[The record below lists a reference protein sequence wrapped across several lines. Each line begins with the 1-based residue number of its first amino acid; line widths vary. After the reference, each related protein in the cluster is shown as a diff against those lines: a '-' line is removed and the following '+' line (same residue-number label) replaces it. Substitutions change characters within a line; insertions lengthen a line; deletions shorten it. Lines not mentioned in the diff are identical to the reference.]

1 MRRILKLV
9 LSCAALI
16 LVHEMPG
23 QEIKFGEPQE
33 LDSSKFA
40 ERTVWIPYWTEKDG
54 HHALLH
60 LRNALHHYPLT
71 ASVEVLSQTGAV
83 LASIPVDLPKAS
95 NLDLALQ
102 SYLPSGLDEVNR
114 SGSIRI
120 TYSYQYDGALQ
131 AELSIRDSARKHAY
145 TIVGRKA
152 FAGTQNLAYLAVHR
166 PTPQTYVEL
175 AFTNPLV
182 DREVAIQIR
191 LRRGSR
197 WENLNRLSLKPLHT
211 EKLRIL
217 ADRLNDGEAGVSLLQ
232 AEYSVSTSEVI
243 ANAWLEDEAT
253 GFSNTA
259 LFHDHYPRSNT
270 LYATQLIAG
279 SLPDQVLDRGPR
291 FDGSLVF
298 VNFGQEPSTLEGTL
312 HCMINGSAVPVP
324 LPAMPLEPLS
334 PRRIALS
341 SLLAGTLNGAAGA
354 MCSGQFTFTGPPGH
368 VTGRYYA
375 ASESKVYGA
384 YVKLEPFVG
393 RAYSEVY
400 WTTEEDFVPI
410 LTVTN
415 FSRET
420 DDIEIYISRRERF
433 ALLHSEPLA
442 PGASLTVNVR
452 DLLQRLRTE
461 GKFTDEYGGTYI
473 RTRKPSGKLM
483 VKQHSISQRRLM
495 MAPYYGGFDH
505 VYMHWFSWAPPT
517 QMVVGSASP
526 AEVTTCDLYAGC
538 YIGEFP
544 IESNNETVVR
554 VTNWPGNMSNLEALT
569 SGNAELTSTACC
581 DSNYMEVSAS
591 AQQVQVTVPP
601 QFTVTTRAFI
611 MQNHVGPDLYPF
623 GCPLSGGVYY
633 KGDDRSFAA
642 WASSFRTQQQV
653 VYRSDPGGWIVSH
666 SPSVGPSRSY
676 AQNAIDNNGRIGPED
691 EDGVPND
698 CSLWHA
704 ADQEGTNRM
713 NSAKS
718 AGNGVRVYGA
728 AANPLN
734 SLLDIN
740 WDYTVNFNVANPS
753 QPTYSLTV
761 THDCFPAHEAYIG
774 SQTVYTFTPAASS
787 MSQIGTCLAG
797 FGQIAAVR
805 SGGVQ

>member
-1 MRRILKLV
+1 MRRILKLA
-9 LSCAALI
+9 LGCAALI
-16 LVHEMPG
+16 LVHEVPG

-175 AFTNPLV
+175 AFTNPLA

-232 AEYSVSTSEVI
+232 AEYSVSTSEMI

-279 SLPDQVLDRGPR
+279 ALPDQVLDRGPR

-354 MCSGQFTFTGPPGH
+354 MCSGQFTFTGSPGH

-461 GKFTDEYGGTYI
+461 GTFTDEYGGTYI

-495 MAPYYGGFDH
+495 MAPYYGSMDYIVSH
-505 VYMHWFSWAPPT
+505 VFVSTPDPLMRLGNQDQASVSTCYIISGCKDNEWFVNS
-517 QMVVGSASP
+517 SNYSIL
-526 AEVTTCDLYAGC
+526 EVTNDWQLQVPRPVLAK
-538 YIGEFP
+538 
-544 IESNNETVVR
+544 
-554 VTNWPGNMSNLEALT
+554 ALGQA
-569 SGNAELTSTACC
+569 SLTAPACC
-581 DSNYMEVSAS
+581 DDNGMEVAAFQSPV
-591 AQQVQVTVPP
+591 QVQVTSCGNAALDNLYDEYRDSAYGTSYRPACADFATNVSTAH
-601 QFTVTTRAFI
+601 FTFQELNTSNSYSYGIFRQTLTAGVECARQANGGTPLVINSAFR
-611 MQNHVGPDLYPF
+611 GPH
-623 GCPLSGGVYY
+623 
-633 KGDDRSFAA
+633 RN
-642 WASSFRTQQQV
+642 QQV
-653 VYRSDPGGWIVSH
+653 GGATESRHIYGDAVDFSAPAGHSLRINHNNVKTTCGACREPIDMTPTWIH
-666 SPSVGPSRSY
+666 FDWR
-676 AQNAIDNNGRIGPED
+676 
-691 EDGVPND
+691 
-698 CSLWHA
+698 
-704 ADQEGTNRM
+704 
-713 NSAKS
+713 
-718 AGNGVRVYGA
+718 
-728 AANPLN
+728 
-734 SLLDIN
+734 
-740 WDYTVNFNVANPS
+740 
-753 QPTYSLTV
+753 
-761 THDCFPAHEAYIG
+761 
-774 SQTVYTFTPAASS
+774 
-787 MSQIGTCLAG
+787 GTCPPLW
-797 FGQIAAVR
+797 
-805 SGGVQ
+805 

>member
-1 MRRILKLV
+1 MRRILKLA
-9 LSCAALI
+9 LGCAALI
-16 LVHEMPG
+16 LVHELPG

-71 ASVEVLSQTGAV
+71 ARVEVLSQNGAV
-83 LASIPVDLPKAS
+83 LASVPVDLPKAS

-102 SYLPSGLDEVNR
+102 SYLPSGLDEDNR

-175 AFTNPLV
+175 AFTNPLA

-197 WENLNRLSLKPLHT
+197 WEDLNRLSLKPLRT

-217 ADRLNDGEAGVSLLQ
+217 ADRLNGDEAGVSLLQ
-232 AEYSVSTSEVI
+232 AEYSVSTTEVI

-279 SLPDQVLDRGPR
+279 ALPDQVFDRGPR

-341 SLLAGTLNGAAGA
+341 SLLAGTLNGATGA
-354 MCSGQFTFTGPPGH
+354 MCSGQFTFSGPPGH

-410 LTVTN
+410 LTVAN

-420 DDIEIYISRRERF
+420 DEIEIYISRRERF

-473 RTRKPSGKLM
+473 RTRKPTGKLM

-495 MAPYYGGFDH
+495 MAPYYGSMDYIVSH
-505 VYMHWFSWAPPT
+505 VFVSTPDPLMRLGNQDQASVSTCYIISGCKDNEWFVIS
-517 QMVVGSASP
+517 SNYSIL
-526 AEVTTCDLYAGC
+526 EVTNDWQLQVPRPVLAK
-538 YIGEFP
+538 
-544 IESNNETVVR
+544 
-554 VTNWPGNMSNLEALT
+554 ALGQA
-569 SGNAELTSTACC
+569 SLTAPACC
-581 DSNYMEVSAS
+581 DDNGMEVAAFQSPV
-591 AQQVQVTVPP
+591 QVQVTSCGNAALDNLYDEYRDSAYGTSYRPACADFATNVSTAH
-601 QFTVTTRAFI
+601 FTFQELNTSNSYSYGIFRQTLTAGVECARQANGGTPLVINSAFR
-611 MQNHVGPDLYPF
+611 GPH
-623 GCPLSGGVYY
+623 
-633 KGDDRSFAA
+633 RN
-642 WASSFRTQQQV
+642 QQV
-653 VYRSDPGGWIVSH
+653 GGATESRHIYGDAVDFSAPAGHSLRINHNNVKTTCGACREPIDMTPTWIH
-666 SPSVGPSRSY
+666 FDWR
-676 AQNAIDNNGRIGPED
+676 
-691 EDGVPND
+691 
-698 CSLWHA
+698 
-704 ADQEGTNRM
+704 
-713 NSAKS
+713 
-718 AGNGVRVYGA
+718 
-728 AANPLN
+728 
-734 SLLDIN
+734 
-740 WDYTVNFNVANPS
+740 
-753 QPTYSLTV
+753 
-761 THDCFPAHEAYIG
+761 
-774 SQTVYTFTPAASS
+774 
-787 MSQIGTCLAG
+787 GTCPPLW
-797 FGQIAAVR
+797 
-805 SGGVQ
+805 

>member
-1 MRRILKLV
+1 MRRILTLA
-9 LSCAALI
+9 LGCAALI
-16 LVHEMPG
+16 LVHELPG

-33 LDSSKFA
+33 LDSSRFA

-175 AFTNPLV
+175 AFTNPLA

-217 ADRLNDGEAGVSLLQ
+217 ADRLNGDEAGVSLLQ
-232 AEYSVSTSEVI
+232 AEYSASTTEVI

-279 SLPDQVLDRGPR
+279 ALPDRVLDRGPR

-334 PRRIALS
+334 PRRMALS

-410 LTVTN
+410 LTVAN

-420 DDIEIYISRRERF
+420 DEIEIYISRRERF

-473 RTRKPSGKLM
+473 RTRKPTGKLM

-495 MAPYYGGFDH
+495 MAPYYGGYD
-505 VYMHWFSWAPPT
+505 YMEWHFFNTAP
-517 QMVVGSASP
+517 SALDVSTTDD
-526 AEVTTCDLYAGC
+526 ASVTTCWNLSGCVNDEWFIYSSNESILTVQNIYGVLEPRSVLGVSVGNAHLYSVAFGPIDQYGTEGPLPASVSVEVRPRCFAQLKYRPVIVGGLPLGNHAFWWIQNSAGTQYVTSGGPSGSC
-538 YIGEFP
+538 LPNCGYLV
-544 IESNNETVVR
+544 NWTVQGSTGHYPEDNSSAATAWSSGLSSSVCGG
-554 VTNWPGNMSNLEALT
+554 VSNLF
-569 SGNAELTSTACC
+569 N
-581 DSNYMEVSAS
+581 
-591 AQQVQVTVPP
+591 
-601 QFTVTTRAFI
+601 
-611 MQNHVGPDLYPF
+611 
-623 GCPLSGGVYY
+623 
-633 KGDDRSFAA
+633 FAA
-642 WASSFRTQQQV
+642 TWPQATYQYQMGGAPNSNTYARWAGESAPFAATAPPNA
-653 VYRSDPGGWIVSH
+653 PGW
-666 SPSVGPSRSY
+666 
-676 AQNAIDNNGRIGPED
+676 
-691 EDGVPND
+691 
-698 CSLWHA
+698 
-704 ADQEGTNRM
+704 
-713 NSAKS
+713 
-718 AGNGVRVYGA
+718 
-728 AANPLN
+728 
-734 SLLDIN
+734 
-740 WDYTVNFNVANPS
+740 
-753 QPTYSLTV
+753 
-761 THDCFPAHEAYIG
+761 
-774 SQTVYTFTPAASS
+774 
-787 MSQIGTCLAG
+787 
-797 FGQIAAVR
+797 
-805 SGGVQ
+805 

>member
-1 MRRILKLV
+1 MRRILKLA
-9 LSCAALI
+9 LGCAALI

-217 ADRLNDGEAGVSLLQ
+217 ADRLNDGEDGVSLLQ

-279 SLPDQVLDRGPR
+279 ALPDQVLDRGPR

-420 DDIEIYISRRERF
+420 DEIEIYISRRERF

-483 VKQHSISQRRLM
+483 VKQHSISQRRLI
-495 MAPYYGGFDH
+495 MAPYYGSMDYIVTHEFMSIPYFVMHLGTQDH
-505 VYMHWFSWAPPT
+505 ASVRTCYIISGCKDNEWFVISSNYS
-517 QMVVGSASP
+517 VL
-526 AEVTTCDLYAGC
+526 EVTNDWQLQVPRPVLAK
-538 YIGEFP
+538 
-544 IESNNETVVR
+544 
-554 VTNWPGNMSNLEALT
+554 ALGQA
-569 SGNAELTSTACC
+569 SLTAPACC
-581 DSNYMEVSAS
+581 DDNGMEVAAFGSP
-591 AQQVQVTVPP
+591 VDIQVTCPVPSGE
-601 QFTVTTRAFI
+601 QTTSAGWADA
-611 MQNHVGPDLYPF
+611 QNEPAIHRFVQQLLPTGTSFAGRRISESDSSPATDSCWFPASSVPKAAGVDGSTWPVFSDGRWGPDDVGWYLDAFRYYQNERPKLDL
-623 GCPLSGGVYY
+623 PLPCEFQLFQRLTISSCGG
-633 KGDDRSFAA
+633 
-642 WASSFRTQQQV
+642 SSNATTYRTNVLLRGV
-653 VYRSDPGGWIVSH
+653 V
-666 SPSVGPSRSY
+666 SPSGITIQRNGLEVGR
-676 AQNAIDNNGRIGPED
+676 QLII
-691 EDGVPND
+691 
-698 CSLWHA
+698 
-704 ADQEGTNRM
+704 Q
-713 NSAKS
+713 
-718 AGNGVRVYGA
+718 
-728 AANPLN
+728 
-734 SLLDIN
+734 
-740 WDYTVNFNVANPS
+740 
-753 QPTYSLTV
+753 
-761 THDCFPAHEAYIG
+761 
-774 SQTVYTFTPAASS
+774 
-787 MSQIGTCLAG
+787 
-797 FGQIAAVR
+797 
-805 SGGVQ
+805 